1 MVLSFFVEVNMIN
14 EIITSLDNP
23 SVKEARS
30 LNDKKARRFHGKFL
44 VDGEKLVH
52 EVVCGAAEVDK
63 LFVDSARLEEFDY
76 IIKKCEGKI
85 IPVTKKVID
94 SISENVTPQGIIAE
108 VIMQPTAEFKPA
120 SNQPILI
127 LDRIQD
133 PGNLGTIIRTASAT
147 GFSSIV
153 LIDTADPFSPKVV
166 RSSSGGI
173 FYTDI
178 FRMSEAE
185 IIDYCRA
192 KNIEMLVADMC
203 GENIFK
209 HNNSSKNIALVI
221 GNEGQGV
228 SENFKANGTLVSLPM
243 KSQMES
249 LNAAVSA
256 SVLMYTLMG
265 NSI

>member
-1 MVLSFFVEVNMIN
+1 MIN

-44 VDGEKLVH
+44 VDGEKLVY
-52 EVVCGAAEVDK
+52 EVVCGAAQVDK
-63 LFVDSARLEEFDY
+63 LFVDSERLAEFDY
-76 IIKKCEGKI
+76 ILSKCEGKV

-108 VIMQPTAEFKPA
+108 VFMQPTGEFDPDEN
-120 SNQPILI
+120 SPILI

-133 PGNLGTIIRTASAT
+133 PGNLGTIIRTAAAT
-147 GFSSIV
+147 GFSTIV
-153 LIDTADPFSPKVV
+153 LIDTADPHSPKVV

-178 FRMSEAE
+178 YRMTEAE
-185 IIDYCRA
+185 IIDYCVR
-192 KNIEMLVADMC
+192 KGIQMLVADMS
-203 GENIFK
+203 GSNIFEFE
-209 HNNSSKNIALVI
+209 NVTNNIALVI

-228 SENFKANGTLVSLPM
+228 SENFRESGKLISLPM

-265 NSI
+265 KSI

>member
-1 MVLSFFVEVNMIN
+1 MNG

-44 VDGEKLVH
+44 VDGEKLVY
-52 EVVCGAAEVDK
+52 EVACGAAEIDK
-63 LFVDSARLEEFDY
+63 VFVDSERLAEFDY
-76 IIKKCEGKI
+76 ILKKCDGKI
-85 IPVTKKVID
+85 VPVTKKVIN

-108 VIMQPTAEFKPA
+108 VVMKPMGEFNPEA
-120 SNQPILI
+120 DSPILI

-133 PGNLGTIIRTASAT
+133 PGNLGTIVRTAAAT
-147 GFSSIV
+147 GFSTIV
-153 LIDTADPFSPKVV
+153 LIDTADPYSPKVV

-178 FRMSEAE
+178 YRLSETE
-185 IIDYCRA
+185 IIDYCNR
-192 KNIEMLVADMC
+192 KNITMLVADMD
-203 GENIFK
+203 GDNIFMADLPRTDF
-209 HNNSSKNIALVI
+209 ALVI

-228 SENFKANGTLVSLPM
+228 SENFKQQGNLIALPM

-265 NSI
+265 QNI